1 MPISFSTPHE
11 QFLGL
16 HAKRSEVLS
25 SNIANADTPGYKA
38 RDYNFADAM
47 KQAAGDRPSIAMKQ
61 THAMHKN
68 TWTDNSLGARLEY
81 RVPTQPTLDGN
92 TVEVDVEQAAFAAN
106 ALKYRTSLRFVD
118 GYIKTMRFAIKGG
131 E

>member
-16 HAKRSEVLS
+16 QARRSEVLS

-47 KQAAGDRPSIAMKQ
+47 KQVSADRPAIAMKQ

-68 TWTDNSLGARLEY
+68 AGIDNDLGTRLMY
-81 RVPTQPTLDGN
+81 RVPNQPTLDGN
-92 TVEVDVEQAAFAAN
+92 TVEADVEQQAFVAN
-106 ALKYRTSLRFVD
+106 AIKYRTSLRFVD
-118 GYIKTMRFAIKGG
+118 GYIKTMRFAIKGS

>member
-1 MPISFSTPHE
+1 MTFSISTPHE
-11 QFLGL
+11 QFMGL

-38 RDYNFADAM
+38 RDYNFADAL
-47 KQAAGDRPSIAMKQ
+47 KQIAGDRPSVTMKQ
-61 THAMHKN
+61 THTAHRN
-68 TWTDNSLGARLEY
+68 TWSDNALNAQLEY

-92 TVEVDVEQAAFAAN
+92 TVEMDVEQAAFAEN

-118 GYIKTMRFAIKGG
+118 GYFKSLRFAIRGTD
-131 E
+131 

>member
-1 MPISFSTPHE
+1 MAISFSTPHE

-16 HAKRSEVLS
+16 QAKRSEVLS
-25 SNIANADTPGYKA
+25 SNIANADTPNYKA

-47 KQAAGDRPSIAMKQ
+47 KQVAGDRPSMALKQ
-61 THAMHKN
+61 THAMHRDAHIN
-68 TWTDNSLGARLEY
+68 NSLGVRLEY

-92 TVEVDVEQAAFAAN
+92 TVETDVEQAAFAEN
-106 ALKYRTSLRFVD
+106 ALKYRTSLRFVN
-118 GYIKTMRFAIKGG
+118 GYIKTMRFAIKGS

>member
-1 MPISFSTPHE
+1 MPITFSTPHE

-16 HAKRSEVLS
+16 QAKRGEVLS

-47 KQAAGDRPSIAMKQ
+47 KQVAGDRPSIAMKQ
-61 THAMHKN
+61 THSMHKN
-68 TWTDNSLGARLEY
+68 TWVDNQLGARLEY

-92 TVEVDVEQAAFAAN
+92 TVETDVEQAAFAAN

-118 GYIKTMRFAIKGG
+118 GYFKTMRFAIKGS